1 MTELKGYP
9 KYKESGIGWMGE
21 IPEEW
26 KKTKVSWLF
35 SNIGSG
41 GTPSSRNNK
50 YYDNGNVNWI
60 NTGDLNDGYLK
71 NTKNKITEDALKDL
85 TTLKIYPENSLVI
98 AMYGATIG
106 KLAVTKI
113 QATTNQACCVMSKPV
128 NTSIKFM
135 YYWFLTSR
143 EDIINSSS
151 GGGQPNISQSLI
163 KNLNVFLPD
172 ILEQDRIVSFL
183 DNKTSEIAS
192 LISNKELL
200 IKLLEEKRQAIITE
214 TVTKGLNPN
223 VKMKDSGIEWI
234 GEIPEHWELG
244 KVKYTTYVKGRIGW
258 QGLRSDEFMDIGP
271 HLVTGTD
278 FYQGR
283 VSWDKCHRISEERY
297 EEAPEIHLKE
307 NDLLITKDGTIGKIA
322 LVKSKPE
329 KVTLNSGIFVT
340 RPYNDIYDPEY
351 FYWVL
356 YSNVFLD
363 FIDLMSSGSTVR
375 HLYQNIFE
383 RFSYPL
389 PNKSEQLQIV
399 KELNGI
405 ITEIDN
411 LILIIEKQINKI
423 KKYRESLIYE
433 AVTGKIDLRSYKG
446 NMTEEE
452 ILD

>member
-1 MTELKGYP
+1 RNTRARSKYFRAAKEGDGRMTELKGYP

-85 TTLKIYPENSLVI
+85 TTLKINPENSLVI

-172 ILEQDRIVSFL
+172 I
-183 DNKTSEIAS
+183 
-192 LISNKELL
+192 
-200 IKLLEEKRQAIITE
+200 
-214 TVTKGLNPN
+214 
-223 VKMKDSGIEWI
+223 
-234 GEIPEHWELG
+234 
-244 KVKYTTYVKGRIGW
+244 
-258 QGLRSDEFMDIGP
+258 
-271 HLVTGTD
+271 
-278 FYQGR
+278 
-283 VSWDKCHRISEERY
+283 
-297 EEAPEIHLKE
+297 
-307 NDLLITKDGTIGKIA
+307 
-322 LVKSKPE
+322 
-329 KVTLNSGIFVT
+329 
-340 RPYNDIYDPEY
+340 
-351 FYWVL
+351 
-356 YSNVFLD
+356 
-363 FIDLMSSGSTVR
+363 
-375 HLYQNIFE
+375 
-383 RFSYPL
+383 
-389 PNKSEQLQIV
+389 
-399 KELNGI
+399 
-405 ITEIDN
+405 
-411 LILIIEKQINKI
+411 
-423 KKYRESLIYE
+423 
-433 AVTGKIDLRSYKG
+433 
-446 NMTEEE
+446 
-452 ILD
+452 